1 MGREC
6 DWVGRWSGKGRVHMQ
21 LDSSC
26 RAGTRNHLV
35 VMGTQQEIVQFT
47 DDDDDDYDD
56 DVCNSVIGDDDGGKR
71 HFNTGGAISLQQ

>member
-1 MGREC
+1 MWGGSVIGWG
-6 DWVGRWSGKGRVHMQ
+6 DGAGKVESICSWTAHVA
-21 LDSSC
+21 L
-26 RAGTRNHLV
+26 GTRNLSV

-47 DDDDDDYDD
+47 DDDDDDD